1 MKRMSK
7 HWIHLLGLFAFAAA
21 AVFLVGSANAQ
32 QKTVEER
39 PAGPREI
46 QVELVHSTVVAVDG
60 NHLVT
65 RLENGRVEAILV
77 PEDFRFH
84 LDGQTLSV
92 HELKPGMMLTET
104 ITTTVKPTIVRT
116 VEITNGTVWHAGGN
130 TLIIRDRF
138 NKMHQYRI
146 PEWATIELGGEAVD
160 LNQLTHGQNV
170 TATIITEEPVTYAE
184 RESRTTVRHPTKPLA
199 TAAVEKAPVKSAVE
213 EQTAEE
219 QPAEEQPA
227 EEPRQEELPKTAS
240 PLPLAGGLGALLLLV
255 SLGLK
260 TVRKS
265 A

>member
-7 HWIHLLGLFAFAAA
+7 RWTHLLGLFAFAAA

-39 PAGPREI
+39 PAGPHEV

-92 HELKPGMMLTET
+92 HELQPGMVLTET
-104 ITTTVKPTIVRT
+104 ITTTAKPTIVRT
-116 VEITNGTVWHAGGN
+116 VEITEGTVWHAGGN
-130 TLIIRDRF
+130 TLIIRDHF
-138 NKMHQYRI
+138 NKMQTYHV
-146 PEWATIELGGEAVD
+146 PAWATVELEGERVNV
-160 LNQLTHGQNV
+160 NQLRHGQHV

-184 RESRTTVRHPTKPLA
+184 RESRTTVRHPAKP
-199 TAAVEKAPVKSAVE
+199 AVEKAPVKPTVE
-213 EQTAEE
+213 EQPAEE

-227 EEPRQEELPKTAS
+227 EEPQQELPKTAS

-265 A
+265 V

>member
-1 MKRMSK
+1 MR
-7 HWIHLLGLFAFAAA
+7 WTHLIGLFAFAAA

-39 PAGPREI
+39 ATGPHQV
-46 QVELVHSTVVAVDG
+46 QVELVHSTVLVVEG

-84 LDGQTLSV
+84 LDGQALSV
-92 HELKPGMMLTET
+92 HELKPGMILTET
-104 ITTTVKPTIVRT
+104 ITTTTKPTMVRT
-116 VEITNGTVWHAGGN
+116 VEITNGTVWHSGGN

-138 NKMHQYRI
+138 NKMHRYHV
-146 PEWATIELGGEAVD
+146 PDWATIEVSGETMN
-160 LNQLTHGQNV
+160 LNQLRHGQNV
-170 TATIITEEPVTYAE
+170 TATIVTEEPVTYAE
-184 RESRTTVRHPTKPLA
+184 RESRTTVRHPAKPPMA
-199 TAAVEKAPVKSAVE
+199 AAVEKAPVKSTME
-213 EQTAEE
+213 EQPAEE
-219 QPAEEQPA
+219 QQAEEQPA
-227 EEPRQEELPKTAS
+227 EEPQQEELPKTAS
-240 PLPLAGGLGALLLLV
+240 PLPLAGGLGALLLVV